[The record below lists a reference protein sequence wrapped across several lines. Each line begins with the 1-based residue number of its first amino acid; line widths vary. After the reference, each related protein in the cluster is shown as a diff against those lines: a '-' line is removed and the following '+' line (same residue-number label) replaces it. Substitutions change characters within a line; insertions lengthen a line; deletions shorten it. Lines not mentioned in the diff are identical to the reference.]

1 MPLLIIFSILFSFLT
16 KPAMAVTATPSADQT
31 KDIVDIIQQKVKEKL
46 NLINTPSNQPKSFFG
61 AIIKIDQNQI
71 LISYQNKNQT
81 INVDENTAYIDL
93 KRNKSKFANLKIGQ
107 EILAM
112 GYLNDDQSLNTKRI
126 VVTELKAIDNPNQIV
141 VGQIVDISKS
151 SPIFVLIPSKNKDNQ
166 YQIKTDSKTEIIDLK
181 NNKLDSKILTS
192 GKKIIVIISP
202 DTKITK
208 TFYASKIISL
218 ETASSSISATPTP
231 KQ

>member
-1 MPLLIIFSILFSFLT
+1 MPLLIIISIFFSFLI

-71 LISYQNKNQT
+71 LISYQNKNQI
-81 INVDENTAYIDL
+81 INVDENTAYVDL

-126 VVTELKAIDNPNQIV
+126 VVTELKAVDNPNQII

-166 YQIKTDSKTEIIDLK
+166 YQIKTDSKTEIIDIK
-181 NNKLDSKILTS
+181 NNKLDSKVLTS

-202 DTKITK
+202 DTKIAK

-218 ETASSSISATPTP
+218 ETSTP